1 MQGRRCWNIEL
12 RQGKGR
18 SEAGEVGRDEII
30 MAFLCHDDLF
40 KHYPVCSCST
50 SRILCPALCQDVA
63 LSVERNLNLIYLYF
77 YFILFKFY
85 FKFIQ
90 LINLIAHT
98 YNVEVVNVNINK
110 VA

>member
-1 MQGRRCWNIEL
+1 MCAGMKVLEHEL

-30 MAFLCHDDLF
+30 MAFLCHDELF
-40 KHYPVCSCST
+40 KHYPVRSCST

-63 LSVERNLNLIYLYF
+63 LSVERNLEFNLLYF

-85 FKFIQ
+85 F
-90 LINLIAHT
+90 
-98 YNVEVVNVNINK
+98 
-110 VA
+110 

>member
-1 MQGRRCWNIEL
+1 MSCVMSRCCIEC
-12 RQGKGR
+12 G
-18 SEAGEVGRDEII
+18 
-30 MAFLCHDDLF
+30 
-40 KHYPVCSCST
+40 
-50 SRILCPALCQDVA
+50 
-63 LSVERNLNLIYLYF
+63 NLNLIYLYF